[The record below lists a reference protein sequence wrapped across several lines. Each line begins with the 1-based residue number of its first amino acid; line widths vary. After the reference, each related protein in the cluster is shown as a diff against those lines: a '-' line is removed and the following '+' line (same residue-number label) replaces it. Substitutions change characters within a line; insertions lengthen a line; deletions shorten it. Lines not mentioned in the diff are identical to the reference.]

1 MEKANDFL
9 MLDAGNVFGL
19 SRLTNPYFQEHFTII
34 DQYELAEL
42 SLSDYHCLVVNAF
55 VDQEFLVTQKEK
67 IRAFLNEKK
76 IVIFCGN
83 LCCDW
88 LPGGS
93 YFIPKTINSFA
104 DYVVSIAKQHPIFEG
119 VHSDDMT
126 FNKGVAGFFARGHH
140 PIPEGAEV
148 LLTLPGNEPI
158 TYIDRHSTEGTI
170 FVHVGNDLLGN
181 MNNNKTTDRISNQL
195 MQWMREEYVQ
205 LQKGSVTA

>member
-1 MEKANDFL
+1 MEKMNNFL
-9 MLDAGNVFGL
+9 MLDAGNAFGL
-19 SRLTNPYFQEHFTII
+19 SRLTNPYFQEHFTFI
-34 DQYELAEL
+34 DQYDLEKADLK
-42 SLSDYHCLVVNAF
+42 DFQCLVINGF

-67 IRAFLNEKK
+67 IRDFLNMKK

-83 LCCDW
+83 LFCDW

-93 YFIPKTINSFA
+93 NFIPKEINSFK
-104 DYVVSIAKQHPIFEG
+104 DYVVSIAKPHPIFED
-119 VHSDDMT
+119 VESDDMT

-170 FVHVGNDLLGN
+170 LVHVGFDLFGN

-195 MQWMREEYVQ
+195 LKWVHDEVAE